1 MSVRQNNWNK
11 ILEIYDYNNKTF
23 FCRQTEGFGQL
34 WLQKEAD
41 LFFYYFFKG
50 KKEKES
56 ERRSNPAKES
66 IPDNTVNPNKMT
78 ERLLNSHSSDVNVSK
93 KVLAS

>member
-23 FCRQTEGFGQL
+23 FAGKLRALDNSGFRKKQI
-34 WLQKEAD
+34 
-41 LFFYYFFKG
+41 YFLIIFLRG

-78 ERLLNSHSSDVNVSK
+78 ESLVNSHSSDVNVSE
-93 KVLAS
+93 KVLAP